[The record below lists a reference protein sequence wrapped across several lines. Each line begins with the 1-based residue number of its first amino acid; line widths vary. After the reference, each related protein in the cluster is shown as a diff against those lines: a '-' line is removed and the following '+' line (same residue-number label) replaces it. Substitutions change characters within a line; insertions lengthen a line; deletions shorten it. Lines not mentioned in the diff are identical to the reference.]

1 MEYNGTK
8 FSFLNEASKKFV
20 KMTQKANQ
28 ILGAINK
35 QDEFTFDFTDA
46 VKRFKE
52 GSFELDNFCS
62 DESLSHHLI
71 NNKTIEDTKENREL
85 YYLSLRSH
93 IKNLQAT
100 EKLDFIPKMGQNS

>member
-8 FSFLNEASKKFV
+8 FSFLNEASKRFV

-28 ILGAINK
+28 ILGIINN
-35 QDEFTFDFTDA
+35 QDEFTFDFIDA

-52 GSFELDNFCS
+52 GSFEIDNFCS
-62 DESLSHHLI
+62 DESLSYHLI

-85 YYLSLRSH
+85 YYLSLRNH
-93 IKNLQAT
+93 IERLQASGN
-100 EKLDFIPKMGQNS
+100 L

>member
-20 KMTQKANQ
+20 QMTQKANQ
-28 ILGAINK
+28 IISAINN

-52 GSFELDNFCS
+52 GSYDLDNFCS
-62 DESLSHHLI
+62 DESLSYHLM
-71 NNKTIEDTKENREL
+71 NYKNIEDTKENREL
-85 YYLSLRSH
+85 YYLSLRRH
-93 IKNLQAT
+93 IETLQLKG
-100 EKLDFIPKMGQNS
+100 EL

>member
-20 KMTQKANQ
+20 QMTQKANQ
-28 ILGAINK
+28 IIGAINN

-52 GSFELDNFCS
+52 GSYDLDNFCS
-62 DESLSHHLI
+62 DESLSYHLM
-71 NNKTIEDTKENREL
+71 NYKSIEDTKENREL
-85 YYLSLRSH
+85 YYLSLRRH
-93 IKNLQAT
+93 IETLQLNG
-100 EKLDFIPKMGQNS
+100 EL